1 MSLVSSSVDS
11 TPSVHTHDIRLSSD
25 SHQSVDVLTDGHQHL
40 SSHMAT
46 LLCPRCLILNMYTS
60 RALLDEELGELHD
73 SRQASMTGICVG
85 DNRPK
90 IVDVGTICAVGLRS
104 REAVLALLSVVEELG
119 HEEVLYLVGYGGLQD
134 LAYAALI

>member
-1 MSLVSSSVDS
+1 
-11 TPSVHTHDIRLSSD
+11 
-25 SHQSVDVLTDGHQHL
+25 
-40 SSHMAT
+40 
-46 LLCPRCLILNMYTS
+46 MYTS